1 MSFKNVTLI
10 ENLIDEYSDM
20 FSRSDVQIFNMP
32 SDDET
37 TREFIRIVRQAIE
50 AKTPLDH
57 DNLVER
63 LGLDVPDE
71 AFV

>member
-1 MSFKNVTLI
+1 MSFKNITLI
-10 ENLIDEYSDM
+10 EDLIDEYY
-20 FSRSDVQIFNMP
+20 DVFGRYDIRIFNMP
-32 SDDET
+32 SDDGT

-50 AKTPLDH
+50 AKTPLDR